1 MALTDKLV
9 KPNLLFWPWEYL
21 CQDSCIEIL
30 NINLFTDDDLINAS
44 GMFFVKFFTAEKVV
58 AQITND
64 PIILSRSIE

>member
-44 GMFFVKFFTAEKVV
+44 GMFFTAEKVV

>member
-21 CQDSCIEIL
+21 CQIL
-30 NINLFTDDDLINAS
+30 NINLFTDDYLINAS
-44 GMFFVKFFTAEKVV
+44 GMFFVKIFTAEKVV